1 MAIITI
7 KNDELTVDISTLGA
21 ELQSVKYAGEERLWQ
36 GDPAVWSGRAP
47 VLFPIC
53 GGLKDDKY
61 TLNGKEFTL
70 AKHGFGRKSEF
81 VIESQ
86 EDNKAVFILT
96 ATEETKKGYP
106 FDFELKIG
114 YTLIGNSIKVEYDV
128 TNKSACDMY
137 FSIGAH
143 EAYATP
149 EGVEEYY
156 LKFEKKERLTHNT
169 LKGPLLTEEYT
180 VLGEDVDELPIKSE
194 YFDIDAITLL
204 NLKSRKVSL
213 CKKNDSKKITVDFNG
228 FDYMFVW
235 TKAGKNQGYL
245 CLEPWCGIPDFEGS
259 SYDIAKKK
267 GINKLEP
274 LKTFSRVHTITIE

>member
-1 MAIITI
+1 MSIITI
-7 KNDELTVDISTLGA
+7 KNEELTVEISTLGA
-21 ELQSVKYAGEERLWQ
+21 ELQSVKCAGEEYLWN

-61 TLNGKEFTL
+61 TLNGKEYTL
-70 AKHGFGRKSEF
+70 PKHGFGRKSEF
-81 VIESQ
+81 ALESKE
-86 EDNKAVFILT
+86 EDKAVFLLT
-96 ATEETKKGYP
+96 STEETKVGYP
-106 FDFELKIG
+106 FDFELRIG
-114 YTLIGNSIKVEYDV
+114 YTLVGKSIKVSYDV
-128 TNKSACDMY
+128 ANKSAEDMY

-156 LKFEKKERLTHNT
+156 LKFEKKERLTHNI

-180 VLGEDVDELPIKSE
+180 VLGEDIDELPLKSE
-194 YFDIDAITLL
+194 YFDIDAITML

-213 CKKNDSKKITVDFNG
+213 CKKDESKKITVDFDG

-259 SYDIAKKK
+259 SYDITEKK

-274 LKTFSRVHTITIE
+274 EKTFNRVHTITIE

>member
-1 MAIITI
+1 MSIITI
-7 KNDELTVDISTLGA
+7 KNEELTVEISTLGA

-36 GDPAVWSGRAP
+36 GDPSVWSGRAP

-61 TLNGKEFTL
+61 TLNGKEYTL
-70 AKHGFGRKSEF
+70 PKHGFGRKSEF
-81 VIESQ
+81 SIESQ
-86 EDNKAVFILT
+86 EEDKAVFLLT
-96 ATEETKKGYP
+96 ASEETKKGYP
-106 FDFELKIG
+106 FDFELRIS
-114 YTLIGNSIKVEYDV
+114 YSLIGNSIKVSYGV
-128 TNKSACDMY
+128 ANKSNEDMY

-156 LKFEKKERLTHNT
+156 LKFEKKEKLIHNI
-169 LKGPLLTEEYT
+169 LKGPLLTEEYV
-180 VLGEDVDELPIKSE
+180 VLGEDIDELPIKSE

-213 CKKNDSKKITVDFNG
+213 CKKDETKKITVDFDG

-235 TKAGKNQGYL
+235 TKPGTNQAYL

-259 SYDIAKKK
+259 SYDIAEKK

-274 LKTFSRVHTITIE
+274 LGTFQRVHTITIE